1 MKNILSNMVGET
13 LTFNQPTL
21 MKREFE
27 LTSSNGVLATMI
39 FPKLFSNRVIVE
51 GFDGKWEIKQPSI
64 WRREYGIYKM
74 GYQLSFAKYTSNFW
88 RAKGIIELP
97 KGVRLSCKVGKIK
110 KPFEIYNPKGELLV
124 YYSNKFALKGRTTVT
139 IENRSEDLDKYPWIL
154 MLGWYVILQY
164 RRGRA
169 VAAG

>member
-1 MKNILSNMVGET
+1 MKKIISNMFGET
-13 LTFNQPTL
+13 LTFNQPALT
-21 MKREFE
+21 KREFE
-27 LTSSNGVLATMI
+27 LTSSDGVLATLI

-74 GYQLSFAKYTSNFW
+74 GYQLPFAKYISNFW
-88 RAKGIIELP
+88 GTKGIIELP
-97 KGVRLSCKVGKIK
+97 KGVRLNCKVGKIK
-110 KPFEIYNPKGELLV
+110 KPFEIYTAKGELLV

-139 IENRSEDLDKYPWIL
+139 IENRSELLDEYPWIL
-154 MLGWYVILQY
+154 MLGWYVVLRY